1 MPEGVPVLYG
11 HRQAGD
17 IDIYFITNQSD
28 KPLQVAPVF
37 RVGGKQPE
45 LWLPTTGT
53 TRKLPDFTQQE
64 GMTTVPLNLDSYE
77 SVFVVFAEPVK
88 AGKSPKVGSVT
99 NYPSPALLT
108 EISGPWNV
116 SFDQKMRGPVNPVVM
131 PRLQPWNEMPN
142 DSVKYYSGTAVYT
155 TGFDLVKLPAN
166 ERILLDLGKLS
177 AMGKVYVNGQYA
189 GGVWTTPYE
198 LDITQWVKEGRND
211 LRVEVVNTWVNR
223 LIGDSRLPAS
233 QRRTWTVV
241 NPWRPDSPLQTS
253 GLLGPVRV
261 TAVAY
266 EQ

>member
-1 MPEGVPVLYG
+1 
-11 HRQAGD
+11 
-17 IDIYFITNQSD
+17 
-28 KPLQVAPVF
+28 
-37 RVGGKQPE
+37 
-45 LWLPTTGT
+45 
-53 TRKLPDFTQQE
+53 
-64 GMTTVPLNLDSYE
+64 
-77 SVFVVFAEPVK
+77 
-88 AGKSPKVGSVT
+88 
-99 NYPSPALLT
+99 
-108 EISGPWNV
+108 
-116 SFDQKMRGPVNPVVM
+116 
-131 PRLQPWNEMPN
+131 MPN

-233 QRRTWTVV
+233 QRRIWTVV
-241 NPWRPDSPLQTS
+241 NPWCPDSPLQTS

>member
-1 MPEGVPVLYG
+1 M
-11 HRQAGD
+11 
-17 IDIYFITNQSD
+17 
-28 KPLQVAPVF
+28 
-37 RVGGKQPE
+37 
-45 LWLPTTGT
+45 
-53 TRKLPDFTQQE
+53 
-64 GMTTVPLNLDSYE
+64 
-77 SVFVVFAEPVK
+77 FVVFAEPVK

-108 EISGPWNV
+108 EISGRGTYR
-116 SFDQKMRGPVNPVVM
+116 STRRCGGPVNPVVM

-211 LRVEVVNTWVNR
+211 L
-223 LIGDSRLPAS
+223 AC
-233 QRRTWTVV
+233 
-241 NPWRPDSPLQTS
+241 
-253 GLLGPVRV
+253 
-261 TAVAY
+261 
-266 EQ
+266 